1 MEGFWIVAFLVQWFL
16 LIILSIL
23 VFGILRY
30 LRSIQSQLQTTSQ
43 RITRFNQGDKISD
56 LTLIDLD
63 GNSMS
68 ISQLFN
74 HGRKVLLLLL
84 TTTCSSCEAI
94 VLQLAELVKRE
105 GGLTATGWSV
115 ALICYDQQQEVGRL
129 TKDLEKGEGIT
140 VLVDSEAIA
149 ARQYFPASLPVGI
162 ALDEHGYVLDQ
173 SPNPGPNW
181 LYLTLNVPAPDRSVL
196 PAKHIATITY
206 PGT

>member
-1 MEGFWIVAFLVQWFL
+1 MGGFWIVAFLVQWFL
-16 LIILSIL
+16 LIMLSIL
-23 VFGILRY
+23 IFGILRY

-43 RITRFNQGDKISD
+43 RVTRFSQGDKISN
-56 LTLIDLD
+56 LTLVDLD
-63 GNSMS
+63 GSSVS

-84 TTTCSSCEAI
+84 TTTCSTCETI
-94 VLQLAELVKRE
+94 VLQLNELVKRE
-105 GGLTATGWSV
+105 GGIPATGWSV
-115 ALICYDQQQEVGRL
+115 ALISHGQQQEVERL
-129 TKDLEKGEGIT
+129 TRGLEEKEGIT
-140 VLVDSEAIA
+140 LLVDSEAIA

-162 ALDEHGYVLDQ
+162 ALDERGYVLDQ

-196 PAKHIATITY
+196 PERHVATITY